1 MARNKLIDLNNH
13 LFEQLERIN
22 DENLKGEELNEEINR
37 TMAVTKIAGK
47 IIENANLGLKEEK
60 FKSEY
65 GINTQLPEML
75 ENNNGKKFIE

>member
-37 TMAVTKIAGK
+37 TIAVTKIAGK
-47 IIENANLGLKEEK
+47 IIENANLGLKAEK

-65 GINTQLPEML
+65 GISTKLPEML
-75 ENNNGKKFIE
+75 ENKDGKKIID

>member
-1 MARNKLIDLNNH
+1 MTRNKLIDLNNH

-47 IIENANLGLKEEK
+47 IIENANLGLKAEK
-60 FKSEY
+60 LKSEY
-65 GINTQLPEML
+65 GISTKLPEML
-75 ENNNGKKFIE
+75 ENKDGKKIID

>member
-47 IIENANLGLKEEK
+47 IIENANLGLKAEK
-60 FKSEY
+60 FKREY

-75 ENNNGKKFIE
+75 ENNNGKKFIK

>member
-1 MARNKLIDLNNH
+1 
-13 LFEQLERIN
+13 
-22 DENLKGEELNEEINR
+22 
-37 TMAVTKIAGK
+37 MAVTKIAGK
-47 IIENANLGLKEEK
+47 IIENANLGLKAEK